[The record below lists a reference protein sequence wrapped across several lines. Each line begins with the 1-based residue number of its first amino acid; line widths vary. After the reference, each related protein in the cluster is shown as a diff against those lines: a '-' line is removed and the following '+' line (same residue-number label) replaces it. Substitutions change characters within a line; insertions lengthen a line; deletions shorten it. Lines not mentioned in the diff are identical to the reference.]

1 MFQTIGDR
9 QPVPTIGRDL
19 SVPHERQGVVP
30 SDDIPELATDALVL
44 ECRKEA
50 RPVVPR
56 VTTDERRLVVAQN
69 GRHGSPNAPW
79 WFSVRLTCM
88 TRVAVGLAMRVA
100 RRRRVRR

>member
-9 QPVPTIGRDL
+9 RPVPTMRRDL

-50 RPVVPR
+50 RPVVPG
-56 VTTDERRLVVAQN
+56 VTTGECRLVLAQN

-79 WFSVRLTCM
+79 WSSVRLTCM
-88 TRVAVGLAMRVA
+88 TRVAMALAMRVV
-100 RRRRVRR
+100 RRRHA